1 MQFFQTSVKKKQKN
15 TKEIILK
22 TFTLYLRSSFFS
34 LFFFFK
40 MKTSECFMCIMDPKF
55 KDTPFS
61 HKDLRIVSKLWDER
75 SSLNLNFGG
84 KSEGITSQL
93 LQEEHSLR
101 FSAKKLLAIQKT
113 KQNFKR
119 APFCNNTCTLC

>member
-1 MQFFQTSVKKKQKN
+1 
-15 TKEIILK
+15 
-22 TFTLYLRSSFFS
+22 
-34 LFFFFK
+34 
-40 MKTSECFMCIMDPKF
+40 MCIMDPKF